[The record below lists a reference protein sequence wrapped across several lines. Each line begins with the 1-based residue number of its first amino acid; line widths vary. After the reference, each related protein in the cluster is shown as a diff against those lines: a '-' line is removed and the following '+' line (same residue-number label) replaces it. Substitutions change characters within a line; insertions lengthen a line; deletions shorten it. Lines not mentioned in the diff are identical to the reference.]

1 MSLAILANADRPDET
16 KDQLSVGSWAAFELP
31 SQSFNYRKRR
41 KKFLKLLLVPRLKVC
56 LGKVSAK
63 GDKVTMIISSTL
75 HCNVGTMLQLFE
87 TTLQQ
92 CCDTLLRQKS
102 LLWIASCNITLWSVK
117 NQESVSGW
125 DHDQCSLS
133 PAPVVLKWRHYL

>member
-41 KKFLKLLLVPRLKVC
+41 KKFLKLLLVPRLNVC
-56 LGKVSAK
+56 LGEVSAK
-63 GDKVTMIISSTL
+63 GDKVTTIISSTL

-102 LLWIASCNITLWSVK
+102 LL
-117 NQESVSGW
+117 
-125 DHDQCSLS
+125 
-133 PAPVVLKWRHYL
+133 

>member
-41 KKFLKLLLVPRLKVC
+41 KKFLKLLLVPRLNVC

-63 GDKVTMIISSTL
+63 GDKVTTIISSTL
-75 HCNVGTMLQLFE
+75 RCNVGTMLQLFK
-87 TTLQQ
+87 TTSQQ
-92 CCDTLLRQKS
+92 CCDAVLHQKS
-102 LLWIASCNITLWSVK
+102 
-117 NQESVSGW
+117 
-125 DHDQCSLS
+125 SL
-133 PAPVVLKWRHYL
+133 